1 MLYGYEY
8 GYRIKYKYGYGYRTI
23 YEYSYRI
30 IYDMEY
36 DSTVIFNRYEYRAIR
51 YGYNTMHIGYIG
63 VTWDKTQEIR
73 ISSHPSILQRGQYK
87 IICIIYAALA

>member
-30 IYDMEY
+30 IYDTEY

-51 YGYNTMHIGYIG
+51 YDTVI
-63 VTWDKTQEIR
+63 IR
-73 ISSHPSILQRGQYK
+73 CISDTSG
-87 IICIIYAALA
+87 